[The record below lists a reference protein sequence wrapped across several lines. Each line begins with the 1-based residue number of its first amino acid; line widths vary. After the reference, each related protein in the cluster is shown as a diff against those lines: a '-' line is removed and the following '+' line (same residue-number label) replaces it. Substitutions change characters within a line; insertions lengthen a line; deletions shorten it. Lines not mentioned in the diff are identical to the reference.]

1 MPPIQAVGQILDP
14 IEGVG
19 LLAFLLGIDAPF
31 GCLYLSL

>member
-19 LLAFLLGIDAPF
+19 LLGIDAPF